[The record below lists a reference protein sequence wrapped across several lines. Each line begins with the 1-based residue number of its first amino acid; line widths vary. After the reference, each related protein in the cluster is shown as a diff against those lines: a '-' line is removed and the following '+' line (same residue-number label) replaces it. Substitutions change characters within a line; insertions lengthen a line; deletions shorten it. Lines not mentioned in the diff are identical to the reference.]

1 MATLDRPAVEYRTPT
16 DLVRDVQRGI
26 VRVPPFQRGFR
37 WEPQDVAKLFDS
49 LYRGYPI
56 GNLLFWRHPAP
67 AQSMTIGP
75 VELQAPET
83 DAALWVVDGQ
93 QRIISIV
100 GALITADHTAD
111 PRFRIYLDL
120 DAQEFRSAGTR
131 QEPPVSWIPVSV
143 LHDTVS
149 LLRWIRA
156 SDGLLSDSHIEVAD
170 QAAKAIREYQIPT
183 YVVSSDDEGTLIEIF
198 TRMNNTGKPLN
209 KQESFAALHS
219 GMSGRQPTSMSS
231 ISQVPAELGFGRLD
245 DRLVLRCLLA
255 FRGGDIFRED
265 FHDEF
270 VSDEDRVA
278 TFREV
283 AALLRDAVWLL
294 QGEIGIPHLKLLP
307 YSHVIPVLIRF
318 LRIQGA
324 PGSRE
329 VTLLRRWVWRS
340 AVAGARARGISVV
353 DIRRQVHA
361 AESDTS
367 LNAVLALL
375 ALVQPPYPFEVNLQK
390 IHLNHAM
397 SRINVLGLLSV
408 TPRDLR
414 SGQPIDVRPLLA
426 DGSPLRPILTD
437 GPWPHGGSMANRIVS
452 APVHGSPVR
461 DLLVAADPAVSES
474 HLVDEAGQFL
484 LAQGGSESFL
494 RARAGA
500 LEETIKN
507 HVDRMAEWG
516 ARDGRSISGI
526 MRTVA

>member
-83 DAALWVVDGQ
+83 EAALWVVDGQ

-156 SDGLLSDSHIEVAD
+156 SDDLLSDSHIAVAD

-183 YVVSSDDEGTLIEIF
+183 YVVSSDDENTLVEIF

-209 KQESFAALHS
+209 RSESFAALHS
-219 GMSGRQPTSMSS
+219 GMSGRQPTNLSS
-231 ISQVPAELGFGRLD
+231 IGQVPAELGFGRLD

-278 TFREV
+278 TFRDV
-283 AALLRDAVWLL
+283 ATLLRDAVRLL

-318 LRIQGA
+318 LRIQG
-324 PGSRE
+324 
-329 VTLLRRWVWRS
+329 
-340 AVAGARARGISVV
+340 
-353 DIRRQVHA
+353 
-361 AESDTS
+361 
-367 LNAVLALL
+367 
-375 ALVQPPYPFEVNLQK
+375 
-390 IHLNHAM
+390 
-397 SRINVLGLLSV
+397 
-408 TPRDLR
+408 
-414 SGQPIDVRPLLA
+414 
-426 DGSPLRPILTD
+426 
-437 GPWPHGGSMANRIVS
+437 
-452 APVHGSPVR
+452 
-461 DLLVAADPAVSES
+461 
-474 HLVDEAGQFL
+474 
-484 LAQGGSESFL
+484 
-494 RARAGA
+494 
-500 LEETIKN
+500 
-507 HVDRMAEWG
+507 MAEWG
-516 ARDGRSISGI
+516 ARDGRSISNI